1 MSNEQHEVTVYDR
14 APATAPVSVAQVE
27 AYLRRTGWQSEEST
41 NPSFLTWTK
50 IDSSGEHML
59 TTPRPVALDSMPSR
73 IAICVAWISDTELRA
88 ASAVLA
94 DIAREPA
101 P

>member
-27 AYLRRTGWQSEEST
+27 AYLRRTGWSKLPDPDEWWWSRGSLAVQVC
-41 NPSFLTWTK
+41 PSY
-50 IDSSGEHML
+50 IDGDEIE
-59 TTPRPVALDSMPSR
+59 A
-73 IAICVAWISDTELRA
+73 IARA
-88 ASAVLA
+88 EQRQPSAVLA

>member
-27 AYLRRTGWQSEEST
+27 AYLRRTWQCIVPVRHIGFVARHESGACVSIAA
-41 NPSFLTWTK
+41 NADLLDEALTRVGVIEK
-50 IDSSGEHML
+50 RQ
-59 TTPRPVALDSMPSR
+59 P
-73 IAICVAWISDTELRA
+73 
-88 ASAVLA
+88 SAVLA